1 LALGSYRL
9 GVNWP
14 ERVMGDAYN
23 FTTTSK
29 DLRSEKMGIFGN
41 DEQQDKRLDALEQH
55 LRELTQTVQTNQ
67 VDLAETRIS
76 LLGLQ
81 ARIDEKVS
89 ISDVDPMIIKLNEE
103 LDIARKELE
112 KSSAAASESWT
123 TLQGGVSEAFEM
135 LRKSVR
141 QASEKIEKS

>member
-1 LALGSYRL
+1 
-9 GVNWP
+9 
-14 ERVMGDAYN
+14 
-23 FTTTSK
+23 
-29 DLRSEKMGIFGN
+29 MGIFGN
-41 DEQQDKRLDALEQH
+41 DEQQDKRLDALEKH

-67 VDLAETRIS
+67 ADLAETRIS

-89 ISDVDPMIIKLNEE
+89 VSDVDPMLIKLNEE

-123 TLQGGVSEAFEM
+123 TLQSGVSDAFEM

-141 QASEKIEKS
+141 QASEKIEKT